1 MSSLEKICPVC
12 QDNSPRARIADWSSR
27 NAVNNSSA
35 CHNETLSVVAMRVSD
50 DPPHAMWLR
59 VCALGRVVVLMSG
72 LPWRLTRLIVVLS
85 LIGFLMSGNVAEA
98 GSFLDFF
105 RAIGN
110 SIAHPEKKSQSHTK
124 STKQPASEHAASPKP
139 SLGTSPGPP
148 KEDNVRTAS
157 AAPEAKGGKAD
168 VPYAIPVPGKQ
179 GFVISPFAPDSG
191 YVDVHQF
198 RPGTAVKDPFT
209 GRVFLTP

>member
-1 MSSLEKICPVC
+1 V
-12 QDNSPRARIADWSSR
+12 
-27 NAVNNSSA
+27 
-35 CHNETLSVVAMRVSD
+35 HNEPLSVVAMRVCNH
-50 DPPHAMWLR
+50 PPHAIWLR
-59 VCALGRVVVLMSG
+59 VCALGRVVVLTSG
-72 LPWRLTRLIVVLS
+72 LPWRLTKLIVVLS

-124 STKQPASEHAASPKP
+124 STKHPASEHAASPKP
-139 SLGTSPGPP
+139 SLGTSPGPH
-148 KEDNVRTAS
+148 KEHNVRTAS

>member
-1 MSSLEKICPVC
+1 
-12 QDNSPRARIADWSSR
+12 
-27 NAVNNSSA
+27 
-35 CHNETLSVVAMRVSD
+35 
-50 DPPHAMWLR
+50 
-59 VCALGRVVVLMSG
+59 MSG
-72 LPWRLTRLIVVLS
+72 LPWRLTKLIVVLS

-139 SLGTSPGPP
+139 SLGTSPKPP
-148 KEDNVRTAS
+148 NEPNIRTAS

-198 RPGTAVKDPFT
+198 PSGTAVKDPFT

>member
-1 MSSLEKICPVC
+1 MCV
-12 QDNSPRARIADWSSR
+12 R
-27 NAVNNSSA
+27 N
-35 CHNETLSVVAMRVSD
+35 

-72 LPWRLTRLIVVLS
+72 LPWRLTKLIVVLS
-85 LIGFLMSGNVAEA
+85 LIGFLMSENVAEA

-110 SIAHPEKKSQSHTK
+110 SIAHPKKKSQSHTK
-124 STKQPASEHAASPKP
+124 ITKQPASEHAASPKP

-148 KEDNVRTAS
+148 NEHNVRTAS